1 MEYPQS
7 LCGKGCVMF
16 MYKIGV
22 VGERDSIIA
31 FLALGMTVRPAETP
45 QEAANEVDNLA
56 RDGYGVIFVTETTAS
71 NIEETISRY
80 KKAVTPAII
89 LIPGSRGS
97 LGIGLEAIRNNVEK
111 AVGVDIL
118 TKKEGR

>member
-1 MEYPQS
+1 
-7 LCGKGCVMF
+7 

-31 FLALGMTVRPAETP
+31 FLSLGMTIRPAETP
-45 QEAANEVDNLA
+45 QEAADAVDSLA
-56 RDGYGVIFVTETTAS
+56 RDNYGVIFITETTAS
-71 NIEETISRY
+71 KIEETISRY
-80 KKAVTPAII
+80 RREVTPAII
-89 LIPGSRGS
+89 LIPGSGGS
-97 LGIGLEAIRNNVEK
+97 LGIGLEAIRANVEK